1 MLFRSYAELR
11 QRALSL
17 AHALRAQGLQPGDR
31 VAVLVHNRGETF
43 ELYFACAFAGLTL
56 VPINFRLVPQEV
68 SHVLTDS
75 GARVLFYDERLEDVV
90 SGALAT
96 TAEKLSS
103 IRLDAMTPGAAYD
116 EMATGPQLVL
126 DEIGHT
132 DVHLVLY
139 TSGTTGKPKGVMLSH
154 RAIMW
159 FALQQA
165 ASYPGMDQSCVT
177 LITGPVYKI
186 GRAHV

>member
-1 MLFRSYAELR
+1 MGAAVNDACANVSWLLGREALPQVADPDRPALRWTGHTRTYAELR

-103 IRLDAMTPGAAYD
+103 IRLDAMTPGAAY
-116 EMATGPQLVL
+116 E
-126 DEIGHT
+126 
-132 DVHLVLY
+132 
-139 TSGTTGKPKGVMLSH
+139 
-154 RAIMW
+154 
-159 FALQQA
+159 
-165 ASYPGMDQSCVT
+165 
-177 LITGPVYKI
+177 I